1 MTTKTPS
8 QFDID
13 LAAVCGTTPK
23 NNDKLTEYKAQAK
36 TALKITAHTRS
47 LTADDKAAIINW
59 HKARLSLASEQQ
71 ADIET
76 IAPAVGLHIDTTL
89 IPIRINNVNIEQVE
103 TIPPAVELDTA
114 LQAINTPLTELEQL
128 KQENAKLQA
137 RLAAIDA
144 KHAPTYGFN
153 EQVRLSVK
161 VENNPVQIAIDGFY
175 LNALM
180 TMAGIDKAGC
190 KTWIQAAVDGWGA
203 FDAKLNITKQV
214 RCLIVRELESQ
225 LIKARG

>member
-76 IAPAVGLHIDTTL
+76 IAPAVGLHTDNAPIINEPIETAPAVGLHIDTTL

-144 KHAPTYGFN
+144 KHA
-153 EQVRLSVK
+153 
-161 VENNPVQIAIDGFY
+161 
-175 LNALM
+175 
-180 TMAGIDKAGC
+180 
-190 KTWIQAAVDGWGA
+190 
-203 FDAKLNITKQV
+203 
-214 RCLIVRELESQ
+214 
-225 LIKARG
+225 